1 MLDAS
6 KLEVGD
12 FLDAIASL
20 EPDRVGS
27 DSFGTPPLGTPGFDW
42 DGSISMNTYTDYDTK
57 HGPFTI
63 HKYHE
68 EWESGTSIYATD
80 ADTGKDLMGK
90 IVECMRASGRYRG
103 DELFGTDVD
112 GEREGPGDAR
122 RREIDPQAIGY

>member
-1 MLDAS
+1 MMLDTS
-6 KLEVGD
+6 KLKVGD

-103 DELFGTDVD
+103 DELFGTPEDD
-112 GEREGPGDAR
+112 GSN
-122 RREIDPQAIGY
+122 